1 MICTLAAFQAAS
13 ADGRVIPLQGLPI
26 PKGGAAVIYGKS
38 GSLQV
43 GGSFCCTLIVVAP
56 SGVVFYEPG
65 SAVKIPDG
73 ADGRKTQDAWRRIR
87 GTLSSR
93 MKIDQKL
100 ARDFIKAT
108 NSIRIPAT
116 STVAADV
123 ARSVPCPGGRCA
135 ETIYAV
141 IRDGKL
147 HSSTISNEQEFAIL
161 RLGLL
166 PGRDGVTLAQL
177 LPADSVGLAYEQS
190 LFIVRR
196 TGAVT
201 IQYGYLSMKATTHEP
216 LWLPAS
222 ATYTV
227 ELISATFASR
237 LVDDAPHADVPD
249 GCPALD
255 TLTNYHLLE
264 VVTRDHVSNSLFCYP
279 SAPMRDEL
287 MQVVRKVY
295 SL

>member
-1 MICTLAAFQAAS
+1 MICTLAALEAAS

-26 PKGGAAVIYGKS
+26 PKGGVAVVYGTS
-38 GSLQV
+38 GMLQV

-56 SGVVFYEPG
+56 SGVIFYQPG
-65 SAVKIPDG
+65 STVKIAGG
-73 ADGRKTQDAWRRIR
+73 ADGRRAHAHDAWRRIR

-93 MKIDQKL
+93 VKIDRKL
-100 ARDFIKAT
+100 ARDFIKTT
-108 NSIRIPAT
+108 NSARTPAP
-116 STVAADV
+116 SGADV
-123 ARSVPCPGGRCA
+123 ARSVSCPGGRCA
-135 ETIYAV
+135 ETIFAV
-141 IRDGKL
+141 VRDGKL
-147 HSSTISNEQEFAIL
+147 HSSTISNVQEFAIL

-166 PGRDGVTLAQL
+166 SRSDGITLAEL
-177 LPADSVGLAYEQS
+177 LPADSIGLAYEQS

-227 ELISATFASR
+227 EPISPAFASR
-237 LVDDAPHADVPD
+237 LVDDAPQADVPN